1 MVVLYN
7 LSFSRLLRNI
17 LCIFAK
23 YHLLTY
29 NLIKFVSLIDYQL
42 LNYVLTIKIFTS
54 DHGEKSLCS
63 FFVHLNSL
71 PSIKVQNSYELKA
84 VYELLGLLYYS
95 NSVFLGKKRL
105 IKYQNFMRDSSVK
118 YFTDC

>member
-1 MVVLYN
+1 MG
-7 LSFSRLLRNI
+7 
-17 LCIFAK
+17 IFAQFYRTFAR

-54 DHGEKSLCS
+54 DHREKSLRS
-63 FFVHLNSL
+63 FFVYLNSL